1 MAVEIC
7 EQTGICKVQRWEYHR
22 AAERVFQA
30 GMGIQGLRGISY
42 NKPDVPCY
50 VPELHDAVYTRNDLM
65 ALCNGQ
71 EEIAEELFD
80 RLDWQS
86 PSTLMDEWERTGE
99 INICKTVMEDRVR
112 Q

>member
-7 EQTGICKVQRWEYHR
+7 ERIGVCEVDQDGNIIELQRGFFRQGWVFKDWEAFRNHLD
-22 AAERVFQA
+22 A
-30 GMGIQGLRGISY
+30 
-42 NKPDVPCY
+42 PCY
-50 VPELHDAVYTRNDLM
+50 VPELHDVVYTRNDLI

-80 RLDWQS
+80 QLDWQS

-99 INICKTVMEDRVR
+99 TGI
-112 Q
+112 